1 MIANAETAVPAAPRA
16 APSFGKSKSSLLAIF
31 ERQRRQSLV
40 WFLIAVAAWVWSV
53 WDRRQLVEQ
62 LTRKREVVL
71 IDSLGTYYVSP
82 VVDIQQAKDL
92 HAMQTKLACKAL
104 FERNPE
110 GLDNPD
116 LFKQLFLRDAAQTAQ
131 VALNKTKAEFQA
143 KELHQK
149 VEVGPPE
156 ILSTR
161 DNAFYTSA
169 DIQLIRVG
177 VSGSADH
184 GSAPLSG
191 EIQISGQSG
200 PHAQRPFPNRRRR
213 VPSRTAQQDMRKRY
227 VDVCRIFSRSG
238 VSSRSAEHS

>member
-1 MIANAETAVPAAPRA
+1 MVANAEAAVSPASRGMQG
-16 APSFGKSKSSLLAIF
+16 FGKPKSTLLAIF
-31 ERQRRQSLV
+31 DRQRRQSLI
-40 WFLIAVAAWVWSV
+40 WFLIAVAAWLWSA

-62 LTRKREVVL
+62 LTRKREVVM

-110 GLDNPD
+110 GLDNPE
-116 LFKQLFLRDAAQTAQ
+116 LFKQLFLREAAQTGQA
-131 VALNKTKAEFQA
+131 AINKTKTEFAA
-143 KELHQK
+143 KSLHQK

-169 DIQLIRVG
+169 DVQLIRVG
-177 VSGSADH
+177 AYQG
-184 GSAPLSG
+184 APITEVLRYRVKFKFLVNPDLTRNG
-191 EIQISGQSG
+191 
-200 PHAQRPFPNRRRR
+200 RFP
-213 VPSRTAQQDMRKRY
+213 TAVAAFQVEPINKT
-227 VDVCRIFSRSG
+227 
-238 VSSRSAEHS
+238 